1 MDKNEKLLRKL
12 NRKDFDAVFIALQK
26 ILSSETDDLDI
37 KKLQGHQDLFR
48 VRMGK
53 LRIIFIKKNND
64 IEILEISRRSEKT
77 YRKF

>member
-26 ILSSETDDLDI
+26 ILSSETNDLDI

-53 LRIIFIKKNND
+53 LRIIFIKKGSD

>member
-12 NRKDFDAVFIALQK
+12 NRKDFDAVFGVLQK